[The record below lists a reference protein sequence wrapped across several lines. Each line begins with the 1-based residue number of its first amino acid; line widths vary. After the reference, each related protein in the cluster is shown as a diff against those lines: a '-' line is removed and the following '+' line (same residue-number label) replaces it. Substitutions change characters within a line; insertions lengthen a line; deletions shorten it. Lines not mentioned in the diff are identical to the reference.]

1 MADASTLGS
10 FSQLFRGRRDIWGS
24 VTGRSNKEEVTDKN
38 YEAHLNGKVSL
49 GIYPLLEDGRC
60 HFFALDLDEKDF
72 AKAKSI
78 RQGFVDIHLP
88 VYICMSKSKG
98 YHVYGFAEDYFLAK
112 DVRQIAHRVIA
123 KLGISCEIFPKQDML
138 DGTIKYGN
146 YINIPCFGNRRL
158 FIDLE
163 HNEIPTAKALAKIQS
178 ISLDDIHIAFGFLP
192 EERQAEILKP
202 TPSTRTRVKK
212 PRKHPPCIERL
223 IKGCEQG
230 VRDVAAFAL
239 ARHYLDQ
246 GYGLEEA
253 VVALVEWDA
262 KNTPPLNNART
273 LEEKVKSAAK
283 GYAFG
288 CNSITKEPRLQSY
301 CIGYDTCGFRQRF
314 NRTDVGNAERL
325 VARHGD
331 DIRFNVMEKT
341 WYVWTGKVWKADQGR
356 LLIRKL
362 AKDTARHIFS
372 EAAIETDD
380 EETDALAKHASKSE
394 SSRAIDAMISL
405 AEAEDG
411 VAVEPDD
418 FDSDPW
424 LLNCRNGTLNLE
436 TGLLQSHDRNDLLS
450 KMAPVD
456 FDANAVSDEWEK
468 FLKVTFADDKEM
480 IEFIQRALGYSI
492 TGSTSE
498 RALFFCHGGGSNGKT
513 QLLEAV
519 SYSIGKDIYA
529 AETEP
534 ATFMLK
540 QRFAQ
545 GNINEPLAKLRGIN
559 LVTATET
566 EQSQRLAVGLLKRAT
581 GGESLW
587 HEEKF
592 EHGYMFKPR
601 FTLWLSLESST
612 YLAFAIIIL

>member
-1 MADASTLGS
+1 
-10 FSQLFRGRRDIWGS
+10 
-24 VTGRSNKEEVTDKN
+24 
-38 YEAHLNGKVSL
+38 
-49 GIYPLLEDGRC
+49 
-60 HFFALDLDEKDF
+60 
-72 AKAKSI
+72 
-78 RQGFVDIHLP
+78 
-88 VYICMSKSKG
+88 
-98 YHVYGFAEDYFLAK
+98 
-112 DVRQIAHRVIA
+112 
-123 KLGISCEIFPKQDML
+123 
-138 DGTIKYGN
+138 
-146 YINIPCFGNRRL
+146 
-158 FIDLE
+158 
-163 HNEIPTAKALAKIQS
+163 
-178 ISLDDIHIAFGFLP
+178 
-192 EERQAEILKP
+192 
-202 TPSTRTRVKK
+202 
-212 PRKHPPCIERL
+212 
-223 IKGCEQG
+223 
-230 VRDVAAFAL
+230 
-239 ARHYLDQ
+239 
-246 GYGLEEA
+246 
-253 VVALVEWDA
+253 
-262 KNTPPLNNART
+262 
-273 LEEKVKSAAK
+273 
-283 GYAFG
+283 
-288 CNSITKEPRLQSY
+288 
-301 CIGYDTCGFRQRF
+301 
-314 NRTDVGNAERL
+314 
-325 VARHGD
+325 
-331 DIRFNVMEKT
+331 
-341 WYVWTGKVWKADQGR
+341 
-356 LLIRKL
+356 
-362 AKDTARHIFS
+362 
-372 EAAIETDD
+372 
-380 EETDALAKHASKSE
+380 
-394 SSRAIDAMISL
+394 MISL